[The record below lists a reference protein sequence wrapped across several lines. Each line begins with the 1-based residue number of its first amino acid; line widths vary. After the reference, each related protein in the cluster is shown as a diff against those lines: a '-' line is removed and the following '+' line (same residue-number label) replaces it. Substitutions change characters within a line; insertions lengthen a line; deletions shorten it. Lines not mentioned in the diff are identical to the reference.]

1 MKTINP
7 YLIFNG
13 NTTEAFTFYQ
23 SVFGGEPKF
32 IKFKDMPGTGNM
44 TEDDQNKIAHV
55 SLPIDGD
62 DQILMASD
70 ATANREVEISDNGNF
85 YITLEPENTDEA
97 KKIYDKLSEN
107 GRVIMPLDATDWAEK
122 FAMFADKFGV
132 QWMISYTGNAER
144 K

>member
-13 NTTEAFTFYQ
+13 NANEAFTFYQ
-23 SVFGGEPKF
+23 SVFGSEPKI
-32 IKFKDMPGTGNM
+32 IKFKDMPGSDNIA
-44 TEDDQNKIAHV
+44 EDDQNKIAHV

-62 DQILMASD
+62 SQILMASD
-70 ATANREVEISDNGNF
+70 ATKESEVEISDNGNF
-85 YITLEPENTDEA
+85 YITLEPENADEA
-97 KKIYDKLSEN
+97 ERVFSKLSEN
-107 GRVIMPLDATDWAEK
+107 GRVIMPLDSTDWAEK

-132 QWMISYTGNAER
+132 QWMISYTGNV